1 MQPGSKR
8 QFLASGPLTRRNESR
23 RGMPCAASKANNK
36 KRFGVARPSKRAQ
49 HKQPSTPA
57 KPMDFGS
64 SAGTSPVARL
74 HCGHLHLADLASP
87 VINVGI
93 TQPPVSGTVW
103 GGDTD
108 LYGTRKAAIR
118 FEASEHKLTDQIC
131 TTRRHAQNVLGQ
143 SKQLTGANLERTRAM
158 ENLKLAR
165 NNKTTQ
171 G

>member
-1 MQPGSKR
+1 
-8 QFLASGPLTRRNESR
+8 
-23 RGMPCAASKANNK
+23 
-36 KRFGVARPSKRAQ
+36 
-49 HKQPSTPA
+49 
-57 KPMDFGS
+57 MDFGS

-74 HCGHLHLADLASP
+74 RCGHLHLADLASP

-108 LYGTRKAAIR
+108 LYRTRKAAIR

-143 SKQLTGANLERTRAM
+143 SKQLTGANLERTRPR
-158 ENLKLAR
+158 NGKLKTCTEQQDNTRISQAKPEPR
-165 NNKTTQ
+165 AIASAPRGPTDNDPDF
-171 G
+171 